1 MLDPL
6 FSAPS
11 PLYGYAAGAL
21 MLAFGLVQLGHRVLN
36 LLRDYRDFRD
46 GY

>member
-1 MLDPL
+1 MLDYL
-6 FSAPS
+6 LSAPS
-11 PLYGYAAGAL
+11 SFYGYAAGAM

-36 LLRDYRDFRD
+36 LLRDYRDFRE